1 MNKRITSIVLSLVM
15 LFTMLAT
22 AVPVLAA
29 TPVELKV
36 TADTTSANPG
46 DTINYKVS
54 IGAVTDM
61 GGLEFKLDIPSGL
74 TIDDGSISIPDG
86 LETTIDSDGAII
98 VPTSSNSYYWCYSA
112 QLTGYTGTSDLVILT
127 FSCKVDDGITGTK
140 TVSIKDV
147 ILIDQSV
154 NDMDFNVTGADVN
167 VTIPHV
173 HVYDKEV
180 ATEDYLK
187 SAATCTEAAVYYK
200 SCECGAKGTKTFTS
214 GSALGHEYTKK
225 VENNTYLKT
234 AASNCTEYN
243 VYWYACSRCDA
254 NAKDDAAAT
263 DKYYTS
269 TTAGNHS
276 FTEKIEDAAHYVVG
290 TGTDCQSVKKY
301 YFDCAYC
308 DQIGT
313 TTWDSTTYGPHN
325 YAATWSSDADGHWHE
340 CSLCHDKKDNEAH
353 TPGAAAT
360 ETTPQKC
367 TECDYIITPALGH
380 THGYSTDWK
389 TDADKHWHECSC
401 GAKSEEAAHTAS
413 DWIIDTA
420 ATATT
425 DGTKHKECTVCHRRL
440 ETGTIPAT
448 GYTITFDANGGTG
461 TMADV
466 TGISGE
472 YTLPANGFTAPSGKQ
487 FKAWSVGGVEKAAGD
502 KITVTANTTVTA
514 VWENIPVVT
523 YTITFDAN
531 GGSVAPANAVTG
543 ADGKLTS
550 LPTPTRSGS
559 YSFDG
564 WYTAASGGIKVTTS
578 YQFTA
583 DTTVYAHWTYT
594 GGSSSGGGV
603 STYAITVKDAENG
616 DVSANRKSA
625 SKGTT
630 ITLTVTPDKGYVL
643 DTIKVLDSKD
653 NAIKLTEKDSKFTFI
668 MPGSKVTVEAT
679 FKAETPDHPFTD
691 VPEGSYY
698 EDAVTWAV
706 DKGVTAGTSATTF
719 APDGICTR
727 AQAVTFLW
735 RAAGSPA
742 PKSSAMPFTDV
753 KADSYYYD
761 AVLWAVEQGITA
773 GTSATTFAPNLNC
786 SRAQIVTFLYRAAGS
801 PAVSG
806 SPTFSDVAPGAYYAK
821 AVKWAQINGITS
833 GIGGGLFGSDN
844 SCTRAQIVTFI
855 YRYMEK

>member
-36 TADTTSANPG
+36 TADKTSANPG

-54 IGAVTDM
+54 VGAVTDM
-61 GGLEFKLDIPSGL
+61 GGLQFNLDIPSGL

-86 LETTIDSDGAII
+86 LETIIDSDGPII
-98 VPTSSNSYYWCYSA
+98 VPTSSNNYLWLYSA

-154 NDMDFNVTGADVN
+154 NDMDFNVTGSDVN

-180 ATEDYLK
+180 ATEGYLK
-187 SAATCTEAAVYYK
+187 TGATCTEAAVYYK
-200 SCECGAKGTKTFTS
+200 SCECGAKGTETFTS
-214 GSALGHEYTKK
+214 GSALGHDYTKK

-254 NAKDDAAAT
+254 NAKDDAEAT

-276 FTEKIEDAAHYVVG
+276 FTEKIEDAAHYVAG

-380 THGYSTDWK
+380 THHMTPVAANPATCTEDGNKAYYVCSGCSKWFEDATGNVEITDHSSVVLGHLGHDWSDATCTAPK
-389 TDADKHWHECSC
+389 TCSRCGATEGNALGHDFAVSWSSDASGHWHACSRC
-401 GAKSEEAAHTAS
+401 DAKDGEATHTPDREAATETDPIKCS
-413 DWIIDTA
+413 VCDYIITPALGMQDYIVEMPVSIAVKLTGDKKPA
-420 ATATT
+420 
-425 DGTKHKECTVCHRRL
+425 KE
-440 ETGTIPAT
+440 
-448 GYTITFDANGGTG
+448 TFKFEIYD
-461 TMADV
+461 
-466 TGISGE
+466 
-472 YTLPANGFTAPSGKQ
+472 L
-487 FKAWSVGGVEKAAGD
+487 GVEDAEFEILND
-502 KITVTANTTVTA
+502 SVTA
-514 VWENIPVVT
+514 ENIA
-523 YTITFDAN
+523 FDEN
-531 GGSVAPANAVTG
+531 GVAFIEG
-543 ADGKLTS
+543 IIK
-550 LPTPTRSGS
+550 
-559 YSFDG
+559 
-564 WYTAASGGIKVTTS
+564 IKVTGEDQLCNLTEGFNVRMVKGS
-578 YQFTA
+578 TKG
-583 DTTVYAHWTYT
+583 WTYASEQWRIELFFENDALDFGIAVKEIVDGEISEEYANCMSFAVSYEAVSEPDPTESGTTEPSKPADPQSPQT
-594 GGSSSGGGV
+594 GDNSMMGLWIALLFVSGAGV
-603 STYAITVKDAENG
+603 AGTTLYSRK
-616 DVSANRKSA
+616 RKS
-625 SKGTT
+625 
-630 ITLTVTPDKGYVL
+630 
-643 DTIKVLDSKD
+643 
-653 NAIKLTEKDSKFTFI
+653 
-668 MPGSKVTVEAT
+668 
-679 FKAETPDHPFTD
+679 
-691 VPEGSYY
+691 
-698 EDAVTWAV
+698 
-706 DKGVTAGTSATTF
+706 
-719 APDGICTR
+719 
-727 AQAVTFLW
+727 
-735 RAAGSPA
+735 
-742 PKSSAMPFTDV
+742 V
-753 KADSYYYD
+753 K
-761 AVLWAVEQGITA
+761 
-773 GTSATTFAPNLNC
+773 
-786 SRAQIVTFLYRAAGS
+786 
-801 PAVSG
+801 
-806 SPTFSDVAPGAYYAK
+806 
-821 AVKWAQINGITS
+821 
-833 GIGGGLFGSDN
+833 
-844 SCTRAQIVTFI
+844 
-855 YRYMEK
+855 